1 VGPYLVIRDHFV
13 QRLYHQH
20 SGYWQ
25 PDGQGL
31 EPVDAPDRAAALDLL
46 AGGSPERFASAARSL
61 LARRDPALALEII
74 TAGLASHPD
83 ASELAQLRQQA
94 LYRLM
99 ERHQLQDPFRFL
111 IYAELAGAEI
121 GPVAAA

>member
-1 VGPYLVIRDHFV
+1 
-13 QRLYHQH
+13 
-20 SGYWQ
+20 

-31 EPVDAPDRAAALDLL
+31 EPVDTADRAAALDLL
-46 AGGSPERFASAARSL
+46 AGGRPEQFTSTARAL
-61 LARRDPALALEII
+61 LAQRDPALALEII
-74 TAGLASHPD
+74 TAGLARHPD
-83 ASELAQLRQQA
+83 AIELAQLRQQA